1 MFRQTYHAIAWS
13 YKCWSY
19 SNLEMIPAVESHYLL
34 QRVAEDLEYRDL
46 LDEAHQSKDPAER
59 MALVA
64 AFIASG
70 YSATLSR
77 ESKPFNPLL
86 GETFEW
92 QPGDQSC
99 RFLCEQVFF
108 TFVMTSSKHNKSRVQ
123 KTRKSL
129 QYTNV

>member
-1 MFRQTYHAIAWS
+1 M
-13 YKCWSY
+13 KG
-19 SNLEMIPAVESHYLL
+19 L
-34 QRVAEDLEYRDL
+34 QRVVEDLEYRHL
-46 LDEAHQSKDPAER
+46 LDEAVLSDSPAEQ

-92 QPGDQSC
+92 QSADQSC
-99 RFLCEQVFF
+99 RFLCEQVCF
-108 TFVMTSSKHNKSRVQ
+108 KA
-123 KTRKSL
+123 
-129 QYTNV
+129 TNFNNSCS

>member
-1 MFRQTYHAIAWS
+1 M
-13 YKCWSY
+13 
-19 SNLEMIPAVESHYLL
+19 
-34 QRVAEDLEYRDL
+34 QRVAEDLEYRNL
-46 LDEAHQSKDPAER
+46 LDEAHQSKDPSER

-92 QPGDQSC
+92 QPADQSC
-99 RFLCEQVFF
+99 RFLCEQVSFA
-108 TFVMTSSKHNKSRVQ
+108 
-123 KTRKSL
+123 
-129 QYTNV
+129 